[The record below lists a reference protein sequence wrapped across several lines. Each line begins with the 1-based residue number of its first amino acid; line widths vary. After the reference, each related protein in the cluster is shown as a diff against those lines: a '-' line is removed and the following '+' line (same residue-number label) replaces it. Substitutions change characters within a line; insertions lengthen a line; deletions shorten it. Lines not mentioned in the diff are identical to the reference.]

1 MGGGSSHF
9 KLGCLE
15 VGGWDWD
22 RQKQRQILCSVT
34 IHEDVQ
40 TLAGT
45 TLIRLLVIKGLVILP
60 LEMRLVAPI
69 CSLLAQN
76 QGQTGPKIIVFLSC
90 PDSVDVRCLLGD
102 SSMDGDKAEKT
113 ERRLDVPSSCSLP
126 TSICLAS
133 LCGFFAVPSSN
144 NKLAPSF
151 STLLFTNVA
160 PCDLDLPLVRAV
172 IQYDLPT
179 QGGATEYVHIVGR
192 TIRAGNSGGA
202 WSIVGTSES
211 EWMEG
216 KMRGDITGDHRD
228 GDKVNIT
235 LEAASIESVWFWW
248 KRLRSAELARG
259 AFAFHT
265 RAYATYPSNEKH
277 IFRHLHIG
285 HLAKAFGLRKAPKTI
300 TDGKN
305 KVFSASKG
313 RDSRPVKSTKEHG
326 VGDAEQ
332 RMQNIVRAQGR
343 LSKKGGKMISGG
355 TNEFQRI
362 HSSMAIDY
370 ITWMAFPF
378 HCFYTVLAT
387 WCILRGMKYHTYDGQ
402 IVSAC

>member
-22 RQKQRQILCSVT
+22 RQRQRQILCSAT

-45 TLIRLLVIKGLVILP
+45 TLIWLLVIKGLDILP
-60 LEMRLVAPI
+60 LEMHLVAPI
-69 CSLLAQN
+69 CSLLAQT

-102 SSMDGDKAEKT
+102 LSMDGDKAEKT
-113 ERRLDVPSSCSLP
+113 ERRFDVPSSCSLP
-126 TSICLAS
+126 TSICLAP

-160 PCDLDLPLVRAV
+160 PCDFDLPLVRAV

-192 TIRAGNSGGA
+192 TIRAGNSGEA
-202 WSIVGTSES
+202 RSIIGTSES

-248 KRLRSAELARG
+248 KRLRVRG
-259 AFAFHT
+259 TKRKRQMRRYFT
-265 RAYATYPSNEKH
+265 TVIKLSTVMLRSRNE
-277 IFRHLHIG
+277 
-285 HLAKAFGLRKAPKTI
+285 
-300 TDGKN
+300 
-305 KVFSASKG
+305 
-313 RDSRPVKSTKEHG
+313 
-326 VGDAEQ
+326 
-332 RMQNIVRAQGR
+332 
-343 LSKKGGKMISGG
+343 
-355 TNEFQRI
+355 
-362 HSSMAIDY
+362 
-370 ITWMAFPF
+370 
-378 HCFYTVLAT
+378 
-387 WCILRGMKYHTYDGQ
+387 
-402 IVSAC
+402 